1 MGVSFRDDAAAIQGD
16 LVELRKALH
25 RHPEVGLALP
35 HTQERV
41 LAELDGL
48 GLEITTGAETT
59 SVVGVLRGGR
69 RDDGDPRA
77 VLIRGDM
84 DALPVDEQ
92 TGLDFAA
99 TNGAMHAC
107 GHDLHTTALVGA
119 ARLLAGHR
127 DGLEGDVVF
136 MFQPGEE
143 GFDGAGVMLREG
155 VLEAAGR
162 RVDAAFGMHVFS
174 NHLPSGLF
182 SSRPGTILSASHGLF
197 VDRARRG
204 RPRLGAAPRPGPD
217 RRGGPDDRRR
227 CRRRSPAR
235 STSSTPWSITVGT
248 ISGGTKRNV
257 IPDTASFEATVRRF
271 SEANEQRLGA
281 AIKRT
286 LEGVAAAHGVDVEFR
301 FETEY
306 PTTVNT
312 AAEVEFAAD
321 VVRDV
326 LGPER
331 YRELPVP
338 ISGSEDFSRVL
349 AEVPGAFLM
358 IGATPPGRDPA
369 TAPMN
374 HSPRADFDPT
384 VLSDAAAVY
393 AGLAAQR
400 LEATHDHPDRREPDE
415 GPHAVR
421 HRLRQRDGVVRL
433 GRLHHVHA
441 VLRLPVLPQ
450 RRPRVRRAEDA
461 DRVRGRVHRPAVRRL
476 AVRLDRRQEGP
487 EAVDDADGRAGRG
500 GQPRHRAQPQLRA
513 DRRGASIILVLA
525 RLAQGLAH
533 GGELPSAQTYIAET
547 APRERRGLWS
557 SLIYFSGTIGQLA
570 GTLLAAIL
578 STVLTQDAMT
588 AYGWR
593 IPFVLGGVF
602 GLYALY
608 MRLRMHETEVFVD
621 EVVLEEPKTGI
632 WQTIKEH
639 PKLLFQVIGLTM
651 GATVL
656 YYVWAISAPA
666 YAINVVHVPAAGALW
681 AGTAAQVVFLIVL
694 PLWGIVSDRIGRRPV
709 LLTAI
714 SAWRC

>member
-1 MGVSFRDDAAAIQGD
+1 M
-16 LVELRKALH
+16 
-25 RHPEVGLALP
+25 
-35 HTQERV
+35 
-41 LAELDGL
+41 
-48 GLEITTGAETT
+48 
-59 SVVGVLRGGR
+59 LRGGR

-84 DALPVDEQ
+84 DALPVEEQ
-92 TGLDFAA
+92 TGLEFAA

-119 ARLLAGHR
+119 ARLLAAHR
-127 DGLEGDVVF
+127 DGLKGDVVF

-162 RVDAAFGMHVFS
+162 RVDAAFGMHVTS

-197 VDRARRG
+197 VTVHGEGGHGSAPHHARD
-204 RPRLGAAPRPGPD
+204 PIVAAAQMIVALQTTVTRTFDIFDPVV
-217 RRGGPDDRRR
+217 
-227 CRRRSPAR
+227 
-235 STSSTPWSITVGT
+235 ITVGT

-257 IPDTASFEATVRRF
+257 IPDTASFEATVRRY

-374 HSPRADFDPT
+374 HSPRADFDPD

-400 LEATHDHPDRREPDE
+400 LEA
-415 GPHAVR
+415 
-421 HRLRQRDGVVRL
+421 
-433 GRLHHVHA
+433 
-441 VLRLPVLPQ
+441 
-450 RRPRVRRAEDA
+450 
-461 DRVRGRVHRPAVRRL
+461 
-476 AVRLDRRQEGP
+476 
-487 EAVDDADGRAGRG
+487 
-500 GQPRHRAQPQLRA
+500 
-513 DRRGASIILVLA
+513 S
-525 RLAQGLAH
+525 
-533 GGELPSAQTYIAET
+533 
-547 APRERRGLWS
+547 
-557 SLIYFSGTIGQLA
+557 
-570 GTLLAAIL
+570 
-578 STVLTQDAMT
+578 
-588 AYGWR
+588 
-593 IPFVLGGVF
+593 
-602 GLYALY
+602 
-608 MRLRMHETEVFVD
+608 
-621 EVVLEEPKTGI
+621 
-632 WQTIKEH
+632 
-639 PKLLFQVIGLTM
+639 
-651 GATVL
+651 
-656 YYVWAISAPA
+656 
-666 YAINVVHVPAAGALW
+666 
-681 AGTAAQVVFLIVL
+681 
-694 PLWGIVSDRIGRRPV
+694 
-709 LLTAI
+709 
-714 SAWRC
+714 

>member
-25 RHPEVGLALP
+25 RRPEVGLALP

-92 TGLDFAA
+92 TGLEFAA

-119 ARLLAGHR
+119 ARLLAEHR
-127 DGLEGDVVF
+127 DRLKGDVVF

-155 VLEAAGR
+155 VLEAAGG

-197 VDRARRG
+197 VTVHGEGGHGSAPHHARD
-204 RPRLGAAPRPGPD
+204 PIVAAAQMIVALQTTVTRTFDIFDPVV
-217 RRGGPDDRRR
+217 
-227 CRRRSPAR
+227 
-235 STSSTPWSITVGT
+235 ITVGT

-257 IPDTASFEATVRRF
+257 IPDTASFEATVRRY
-271 SEANEQRLGA
+271 SEANEERLA
-281 AIKRT
+281 EAIKRT

-331 YRELPVP
+331 YAELPVP

-349 AEVPGAFLM
+349 AEVPGAFVV
-358 IGATPPGRDPA
+358 IGATPPGLDPA

-400 LEATHDHPDRREPDE
+400 LE
-415 GPHAVR
+415 V
-421 HRLRQRDGVVRL
+421 
-433 GRLHHVHA
+433 
-441 VLRLPVLPQ
+441 
-450 RRPRVRRAEDA
+450 
-461 DRVRGRVHRPAVRRL
+461 
-476 AVRLDRRQEGP
+476 
-487 EAVDDADGRAGRG
+487 
-500 GQPRHRAQPQLRA
+500 
-513 DRRGASIILVLA
+513 AS
-525 RLAQGLAH
+525 
-533 GGELPSAQTYIAET
+533 
-547 APRERRGLWS
+547 
-557 SLIYFSGTIGQLA
+557 
-570 GTLLAAIL
+570 
-578 STVLTQDAMT
+578 
-588 AYGWR
+588 
-593 IPFVLGGVF
+593 
-602 GLYALY
+602 
-608 MRLRMHETEVFVD
+608 
-621 EVVLEEPKTGI
+621 
-632 WQTIKEH
+632 
-639 PKLLFQVIGLTM
+639 
-651 GATVL
+651 
-656 YYVWAISAPA
+656 
-666 YAINVVHVPAAGALW
+666 
-681 AGTAAQVVFLIVL
+681 
-694 PLWGIVSDRIGRRPV
+694 
-709 LLTAI
+709 
-714 SAWRC
+714 